1 MVHVHMQP
9 APKRCFYL
17 ISLLPRSLV
26 FCLLLSLPSLL
37 PLLCSPFP
45 PPSVPP
51 LLANPTHRPPPASQV
66 PAARPAGTLAPA
78 SAPATPAVDRLPAP
92 PAPSGR
98 SREIRGRRRPG
109 REETRSHVGAWQ
121 RQAAGCSE
129 DPAVAAPAAVLRL
142 AVAAA
147 LRRARRVPPLPHAGC
162 GHGPRR
168 HLRRRRR
175 GG

>member
-1 MVHVHMQP
+1 
-9 APKRCFYL
+9 
-17 ISLLPRSLV
+17 
-26 FCLLLSLPSLL
+26 LLLSSL
-37 PLLCSPFP
+37 P
-45 PPSVPP
+45 PPSVVFPFSPLPP

-78 SAPATPAVDRLPAP
+78 SAPATPAVDRLPGA

-109 REETRSHVGAWQ
+109 REETTSHVGAWQ
-121 RQAAGCSE
+121 RQAAGRSE